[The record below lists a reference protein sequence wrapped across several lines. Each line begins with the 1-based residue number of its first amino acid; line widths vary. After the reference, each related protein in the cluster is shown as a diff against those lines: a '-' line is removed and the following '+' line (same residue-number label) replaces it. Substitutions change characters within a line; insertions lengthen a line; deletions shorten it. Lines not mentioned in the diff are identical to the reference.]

1 MHQLEAEYGLTS
13 NEILDA
19 INSRFRAKVALEGAI
34 AEVQLE
40 KKLARLKD
48 VRAIHD
54 YIRHDRDGYPD
65 FTIIKKEKHKGYLV
79 ECKNVRN
86 HDEAFRKNRQIYA
99 YKVETQKT
107 RTSQGDSSSRFY
119 GIDLFEILAVC
130 LGKKTHKWDQ
140 FMFIKAANLSR
151 HERYPNKLAVMHQV
165 PLPDSKDIGPWFL
178 DLGQIIDTL

>member
-1 MHQLEAEYGLTS
+1 MHRLESEYGLTS

-19 INSRFRAKVALEGAI
+19 IDSRFRAKVALEGAI

-40 KKLARLKD
+40 KKLAKLKAAG
-48 VRAIHD
+48 VIHN
-54 YIRHDRDGYPD
+54 YLRHDRDGYPD

-79 ECKNVRN
+79 ECKNIRN
-86 HDEAFRKNRQIYA
+86 RDEAFRRGGEIYA

-107 RTSQGDSSSRFY
+107 RTSQGDPSSRFY

-140 FMFIKAANLSR
+140 FMFIKAANLTR
-151 HERYPNKLAVMHQV
+151 HEKYPKKIAVMHQV
-165 PLPDSKDIGPWFL
+165 PLPDSKDFGHWFP
-178 DLGQIIDTL
+178 DLAQIIDTL